1 MDNMKT
7 IKQYAD
13 YAGVTV
19 QSVYRRLQ
27 TPVNAAAL
35 EGHIIKAHGSTYLD
49 EYAVRYLNENRA
61 AAFAASPAAKN
72 ERIISEL
79 AMKNQELQAENEAMR
94 DRLLETLERLTAA
107 TQAAADSRVE
117 LADTRGRLQLLEAK
131 SAAADAVQEKLEQAE
146 KEAEDLRARQDQE
159 LQALQAR
166 QDRELQALQAR
177 QDRELQDLQ
186 DQLDQERQEMR
197 EKLEQAEAETV
208 AAQAETMD
216 LQDQLREADEE
227 NRKLQESFQEAD
239 EIRNRAELT
248 VSRLQAQVQKAV
260 AELREEARLR
270 EDREAELERL
280 KNRSFWDRLFNR

>member
-166 QDRELQALQAR
+166 QDRELQ
-177 QDRELQDLQ
+177 DLQ

>member
-1 MDNMKT
+1 MDNLKT

-72 ERIISEL
+72 ERMISEL
-79 AMKNQELQAENEAMR
+79 AMKNQELQAENEAMK

-166 QDRELQALQAR
+166 QDRELQ
-177 QDRELQDLQ
+177 EMQ